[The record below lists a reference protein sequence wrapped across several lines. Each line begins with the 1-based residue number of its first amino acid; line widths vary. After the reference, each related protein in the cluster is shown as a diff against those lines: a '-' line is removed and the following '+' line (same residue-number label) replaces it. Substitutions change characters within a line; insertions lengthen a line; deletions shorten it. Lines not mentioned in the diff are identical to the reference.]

1 MIELNGFIT
10 ALSPIHIGSGRS
22 KGTFIKTLEH
32 IPGRTI
38 RGMLGYYLYKNDRQL
53 FEATGINE
61 EMDFS
66 KMGIFFKNAYP
77 VVNDGTTVASPLL
90 FRWCKKCDTLFEK
103 GENEC
108 KNIENNLPCLQEGAK
123 YSGLMSFDSIKERRL
138 KREKPPSMQIET
150 KCPITRTG
158 HASMPEGSD
167 LSPYHIES
175 ISQGARF
182 GFRILVKDEFSDRI
196 IESLKNAGTFY
207 GIGGFRSRGYGSV
220 RFDLAGKQD
229 LGGKMQK
236 RADEISA
243 IGKKLLVAN
252 SQMVLR
258 NGEDSVIGFDDTFK
272 KYAEM
277 TLNSM
282 GIKGKIDIVRDNAR
296 IARSIARGWSLKN
309 QNSLS
314 SLITCIA
321 SGSCVGISGDAQA
334 LSALEVYGV
343 GEMTNCGY
351 GDVYITGD
359 VA

>member
-1 MIELNGFIT
+1 MIELGGFIT

-61 EMDFS
+61 EMDLS

-77 VVNDGTTVASPLL
+77 VVNDGMTVASPLL
-90 FRWCKKCDTLFEK
+90 FRWCKKCGTLFEK
-103 GENEC
+103 SEKEC
-108 KNIENNLPCLQEGAK
+108 KNVENDVPCLHEGAK
-123 YSGLMSFDSIKERRL
+123 YSGLMSFDSIKARRL
-138 KREKPPSMQIET
+138 KTEKPYSTQIET

-175 ISQGARF
+175 ISAGARF
-182 GFRILVKDEFSDRI
+182 RFRVVMKDEFSDRI

-207 GIGGFRSRGYGSV
+207 GLGGFRSRGYGSV
-220 RFDLAGKQD
+220 KFDLTKYD
-229 LGGKMQK
+229 LKEKMQK

-243 IGKKLLVAN
+243 IGNKLLVVN

-258 NGEDSVIGFDDTFK
+258 NGEESVIGFSDTFQ
-272 KYAEM
+272 KYADL
-277 TLNSM
+277 TLSSM
-282 GIKGKIDIVRDNAR
+282 GIKGKIEIHENNAR

-314 SLITCIA
+314 PLIPCIA
-321 SGSCVGISGDAQA
+321 SGSCTGVSGDAQA
-334 LSALEVYGV
+334 LAALEAYGI

>member
-1 MIELNGFIT
+1 MIELNGSIT
-10 ALSPIHIGSGRS
+10 ALSSIHIGSGRS
-22 KGTFIKTLEH
+22 KGTFIKTLEY

-38 RGMLGYYLYKNDRQL
+38 RGMLGFYLFKNDRQL

-61 EMDFS
+61 EMDIS

-77 VVNDGTTVASPLL
+77 VADDRATVASPLL
-90 FRWCKKCDTLFEK
+90 FRWCKNCDTLFEK

-108 KNIENNLPCLQEGAK
+108 KNKINNAPCLQEGTK
-123 YSGLMSFDSIKERRL
+123 YSGLMSSDSIKERKL

-150 KCPITRTG
+150 KCPITRSG
-158 HASMPEGSD
+158 HASMPENSD

-175 ISQGARF
+175 ISSGAKF
-182 GFRILVKDEFSDRI
+182 GFRIFVKDELSDRI
-196 IESLKNAGTFY
+196 IEALKNAGTFY

-220 RFDLAGKQD
+220 RFDIAGKQD
-229 LGGKMQK
+229 LGNKIQK

-243 IGKKLLVAN
+243 IDKKLLVVN
-252 SQMVLR
+252 SQMILR
-258 NGEDSVIGFDDTFK
+258 NGENSVIGFDDTFK
-272 KYAEM
+272 KYAQL

-282 GIKGKIDIVRDNAR
+282 GIKGNIDIVRDNAR
-296 IARSIARGWSLKN
+296 ISRSIARGWSLKN

-314 SLITCIA
+314 SLIPCIA
-321 SGSCVGISGDAQA
+321 MGSCVGISGDAKA
-334 LSALEVYGV
+334 LSALEAYGI